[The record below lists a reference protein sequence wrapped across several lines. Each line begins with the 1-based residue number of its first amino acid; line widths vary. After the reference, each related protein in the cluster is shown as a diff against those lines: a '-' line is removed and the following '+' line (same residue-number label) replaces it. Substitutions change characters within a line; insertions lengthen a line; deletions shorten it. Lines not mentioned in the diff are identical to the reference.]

1 MVDNPVQAHVSD
13 SGIGGEVEVINQ
25 LIEGFPHC
33 TPLGEDLLPLP
44 VVCPGHGGD
53 DGDGSGGTL
62 VSPILG
68 DLGDAGWNVLEE
80 RGDGVPPR
88 IHRVNGDS
96 GGVQQRLD
104 LCLQL

>member
-1 MVDNPVQAHVSD
+1 MGD
-13 SGIGGEVEVINQ
+13 GISRVVEVLNKF
-25 LIEGFPHC
+25 LEGIALRPW
-33 TPLGEDLLPLP
+33 LREGRRPLP
-44 VVCPGHGGD
+44 VVCPRHGGD

-68 DLGDAGWNVLEE
+68 DLGDAGWNVLEA

-96 GGVQQRLD
+96 GGIQQRLD
-104 LCLQL
+104 L